1 MTFEHDT
8 TVTPTSPA
16 APDGAASPT
25 WAAPAAPTP
34 APVVPV
40 NQPRKRRA
48 SRLIDI
54 ALAGAA
60 VLAIAGVAFAVGRAT
75 APAPAVATR
84 GFGGNGAFFQNG
96 GSFNPGAF
104 GQGGGN
110 GQGRFGFGGGLAI
123 DGTVTSVSADSIT
136 VKTADGRELTVATD
150 SSTAY
155 HQATPASSSD
165 VAVGDD
171 VSVKVQGGRGPGDQ
185 GDPNPSGAPRLSAS
199 DVTVTH

>member
-8 TVTPTSPA
+8 TVTPTPPA
-16 APDGAASPT
+16 APEGAASPT
-25 WAAPAAPTP
+25 WAAPAIPTP

-40 NQPRKRRA
+40 NQPPKRRA

-75 APAPAVATR
+75 APTPEQATR
-84 GFGGNGAFFQNG
+84 AFGGNGAFFRNG
-96 GSFNPGAF
+96 GSFDPGAF

-123 DGTVTSVSADSIT
+123 DGTVTSVSADSLT
-136 VKTADGRELTVATD
+136 VKTADGRDLTFAID

-155 HQATPASSSD
+155 HQASPASSSD

-171 VSVKVQGGRGPGDQ
+171 VSVKVNGGRGSNGAS
-185 GDPNPSGAPRLSAS
+185 PSRPPQLSAS